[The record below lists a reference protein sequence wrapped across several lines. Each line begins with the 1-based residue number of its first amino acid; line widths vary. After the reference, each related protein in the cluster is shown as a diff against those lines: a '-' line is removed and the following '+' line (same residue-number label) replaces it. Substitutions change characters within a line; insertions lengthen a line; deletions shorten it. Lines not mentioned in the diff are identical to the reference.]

1 MSAPVPDNPLA
12 PIIGLR
18 LTAVVFVEDYMQLQ
32 FEAPATVLTAITLPS
47 VTVSGEHWHDGTPGY
62 RDALCG
68 LISKSVRTAS
78 VIEGREIRI
87 ELENQAI
94 LTVSLNPEE
103 ARGQEAATFSTGPGN
118 LWVW

>member
-1 MSAPVPDNPLA
+1 MSPSAPDNPLA
-12 PIIGLR
+12 SIVGLR
-18 LTAVVFVEDYMQLQ
+18 LTAVVFVEDYVQLQ
-32 FEAPATVLTAITLPS
+32 FESPATVLTAITLPR
-47 VTVSGEHWHDGTPGY
+47 VTVSGERWYEGTPGY

-68 LISKSVRTAS
+68 LITTSVRAAS
-78 VIEGREIRI
+78 VIEGSEIRI

-103 ARGQEAATFSTGPGN
+103 ARGEEAATFSTGPGN